1 MARQTRVRRGR
12 ATRRR
17 RPDVSYRARYA
28 MPDGTRHSRT
38 FRTKMDAEAWL
49 ATERSLIDRDEWT
62 PPGRAQGRPRHA
74 ASARPRYN
82 TVRAFAERYLAE
94 RGLRPTHGAQLRAA
108 ARHAD
113 PPVLRRDAAARR
125 VTLSEIKA
133 WRRSLDPKTE
143 SSNAA
148 AYRLLRS
155 ILQAAEEEELID
167 RAPPKIRGAGSAP
180 VKQVAVPATFDE
192 IAVIIDEMP
201 DRLKLLIVLAAFVGL
216 REGELLE
223 LRRSDVDGVTGRINV
238 TRKVDKDVIPGVRG
252 RLPEVRSRRSA
263 RRRRASGVRTVHVPP
278 PFLPMLQKH
287 LLEHTA
293 SRPDRSALPRRPHRP
308 HERALPDGPLP
319 PGPRGGRSPDLTIH
333 HLRHTALTLAGQHG
347 ATAAELQARAGHAS
361 QAAMAIYQH
370 ATLDRDKAL
379 AEKIGETYDA
389 WRDSQRSE

>member
-1 MARQTRVRRGR
+1 
-12 ATRRR
+12 
-17 RPDVSYRARYA
+17 
-28 MPDGTRHSRT
+28 MP
-38 FRTKMDAEAWL
+38 L
-49 ATERSLIDRDEWT
+49 RD
-62 PPGRAQGRPRHA
+62 
-74 ASARPRYN
+74 
-82 TVRAFAERYLAE
+82 
-94 RGLRPTHGAQLRAA
+94 
-108 ARHAD
+108 
-113 PPVLRRDAAARR
+113 

-180 VKQVAVPATFDE
+180 VKQVVVPATFDE

-223 LRRSDVDGVTGRINV
+223 LRRSDVDGSHGPDHTS
-238 TRKVDKDVIPGVRG
+238 RG
-252 RLPEVRSRRSA
+252 RSTRTSTRRSGVPAPSAGVTSA
-263 RRRRASGVRTVHVPP
+263 RRRPRA
-278 PFLPMLQKH
+278 
-287 LLEHTA
+287 EC
-293 SRPDRSALPRRPHRP
+293 
-308 HERALPDGPLP
+308 
-319 PGPRGGRSPDLTIH
+319 GRSTSLRRSCRCCRSTSSSTPLRDRAVCSSPGDRTDHMSVRYLMDRYRPAREAAGRPDLTIH

-370 ATLDRDKAL
+370 ATLDRDRSL
-379 AEKIGETYDA
+379 AEKIGATYDA
-389 WRDSQRSE
+389 WRENRPKS